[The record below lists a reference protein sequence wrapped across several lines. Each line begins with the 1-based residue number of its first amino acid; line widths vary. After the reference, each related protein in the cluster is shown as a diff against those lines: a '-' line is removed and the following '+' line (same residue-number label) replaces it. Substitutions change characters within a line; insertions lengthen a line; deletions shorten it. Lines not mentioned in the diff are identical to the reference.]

1 MLTAYRVSERGL
13 EELAG
18 DAEAVPAEA
27 AWLDLM
33 QPAPSEDL
41 AADRFLGAALP
52 SREET
57 EEIEFSSRF
66 YSEDGAVFLTAT
78 VLTGIER
85 HEPALTPFT
94 LAVSGERIV
103 TARYEDLRPVRQ
115 FVARAMK
122 PGAGCNS
129 AAGVFLGL
137 LEAIIDRTA
146 DVLERLSQDVD
157 RINQEVFKRPGE
169 DISRQNVQ
177 WGRRLEQMITAI
189 GVQGDLAAKARES
202 LASLERLVQYAGLAL
217 PLVNAKGSSRSR
229 LKLAARDI
237 KSLED
242 HVDFLSNKITF
253 LLDATLGLINVQQN
267 EVIRILTVATT
278 VFFPPTL
285 LGTMWGMNFHWMPE
299 LSLPFGYPLA
309 IVLML
314 ASAALPY
321 LYFKRRG
328 WL

>member
-1 MLTAYRVSERGL
+1 MLTGYKVSERGL
-13 EELAG
+13 EELASA
-18 DAEAVPAEA
+18 DPVPPEA
-27 AWLDLM
+27 AWLDLV
-33 QPAPSEDL
+33 QPTPEEDR
-41 AADRFLGAALP
+41 AAERFLGASLP

-66 YSEDGAVFLTAT
+66 YAEDGAVFLTASL
-78 VLTGIER
+78 LTGVER
-85 HEPALTPFT
+85 REPVLSPLTMVV
-94 LAVSGERIV
+94 AGDRIV
-103 TARYEDLRPVRQ
+103 TVRYDDLRAMRQ
-115 FVARAMK
+115 FVTRAVK
-122 PGAGCNS
+122 PGSGCGS
-129 AAGVFLGL
+129 AAAIFLGL

-157 RINQEVFKRPGE
+157 RINTEVFKRPAE

-177 WGRRLEQMITAI
+177 WGRKLEDMITAI

-202 LASLERLVQYAGLAL
+202 LSSLERLIQYAGLAL
-217 PLVNAKGSSRSR
+217 PLVNAKGSSRAR
-229 LKLAARDI
+229 LKLAARDV

-242 HVDFLSNKITF
+242 HVEFLSGKITF

-309 IVLML
+309 ILLML

>member
-1 MLTAYRVSERGL
+1 MLTAYRVSDKGL
-13 EELAG
+13 EEVVSS
-18 DAEAVPAEA
+18 DPSVTPADT
-27 AWLDLM
+27 AWVDLYQPTLD
-33 QPAPSEDL
+33 EDRITERFL
-41 AADRFLGAALP
+41 AAAIP

-66 YSEDGAVFLTAT
+66 YAEDGAVFMTASLLTGVDKGHPTLAPFTVIVSGDRIAT
-78 VLTGIER
+78 V
-85 HEPALTPFT
+85 
-94 LAVSGERIV
+94 
-103 TARYEDLRPVRQ
+103 RYDDLRAVRQ
-115 FVARAMK
+115 FINRAAK
-122 PGAGCNS
+122 TGSGCS
-129 AAGVFLGL
+129 TTPQIFLGL
-137 LEAIIDRTA
+137 LEAVVDRTA
-146 DVLERLSQDVD
+146 DVLERISQDVD
-157 RINQEVFKRPGE
+157 KINREVFIRQP
-169 DISRQNVQ
+169 DISHQNVQ
-177 WGRRLEQMITAI
+177 AGRRLEDLIEAVGT
-189 GVQGDLAAKARES
+189 QGDLAAKARES

-217 PLVNAKGSSRSR
+217 PMINAKGASRSR

-285 LGTMWGMNFHWMPE
+285 LGTMWGMNFHFMPE

-309 IVLML
+309 ILLML

>member
-1 MLTAYRVSERGL
+1 MLTAYRLGERGL
-13 EELAG
+13 EEAAAGALA
-18 DAEAVPAEA
+18 EVPTNA
-27 AWLDLM
+27 AWVDLN
-33 QPAPSEDL
+33 QPSPDEDRL
-41 AADRFLGAALP
+41 AERFLRVTIP

-66 YSEDGAVFLTAT
+66 YSEDGGVFMTASL
-78 VLTGIER
+78 LTGVDMGK
-85 HEPALTPFT
+85 PTLTPFT
-94 LAVSGERIV
+94 IIVTDERIA
-103 TARYEDLRPVRQ
+103 TIRYDDLRAVRQ
-115 FVARAMK
+115 FVSRASK
-122 PGAGCNS
+122 PGAGLTTTP
-129 AAGVFLGL
+129 AIFVGL
-137 LEAIIDRTA
+137 IEAIIDRTA
-146 DVLERLSQDVD
+146 DVLERISKDVD
-157 RINQEVFKRPGE
+157 GINQSVFARRQ

-177 WGRRLEQMITAI
+177 SGRALEALIGAI

-202 LASLERLVQYAGLAL
+202 LNSLERLVQYAGLAL
-217 PLVNAKGSSRSR
+217 PATHSKGSTRSR
-229 LKLAARDI
+229 MKLAGRDI

-242 HVDFLSNKITF
+242 HVDFLSYKITF

-285 LGTMWGMNFHWMPE
+285 LGTMWGMNFKMMPE
-299 LSLPFGYPLA
+299 LSWPLGYPFA
-309 IVLML
+309 IFLML

>member
-1 MLTAYRVSERGL
+1 MLTAYKVSERGL
-13 EELAG
+13 EELAPA
-18 DAEAVPAEA
+18 DPVPAEA
-27 AWLDLM
+27 AWLDLV
-33 QPAPSEDL
+33 QPNPDEDRAAERFL
-41 AADRFLGAALP
+41 AATLP

-66 YSEDGAVFLTAT
+66 YAEDGAVFLTASL
-78 VLTGIER
+78 LTGVER
-85 HEPALTPFT
+85 HEPTLSPLTIVV
-94 LAVSGERIV
+94 AGDRIATV
-103 TARYEDLRPVRQ
+103 RYDDLRAMRQ
-115 FVARAMK
+115 FVVRANK
-122 PGAGCNS
+122 PGSGCS
-129 AAGVFLGL
+129 STAAVFLGL
-137 LEAIIDRTA
+137 IEAIIDRTA

-157 RINQEVFKRPGE
+157 RVNQEVFKRPTE

-177 WGRRLEQMITAI
+177 WGRRLEHVITVI
-189 GVQGDLAAKARES
+189 GTQGDLAAKARES
-202 LASLERLVQYAGLAL
+202 LSSLERLIQYAGLAL

-229 LKLAARDI
+229 LKLAARDV

-242 HVDFLSNKITF
+242 HVEFLSNKITF

-285 LGTMWGMNFHWMPE
+285 LGTMWGMNFRWMPE
-299 LSLPFGYPLA
+299 LSLPFAYPIA
-309 IVLML
+309 ILLMC
-314 ASAALPY
+314 ASAVLPY